1 MKRRA
6 ENIELQT
13 IPIEEV
19 MQRLEKAGITTTR
32 EEAELIMQFL
42 HNLTFLVLRKYFE
55 VP

>member
-1 MKRRA
+1 MESRA

-13 IPIEEV
+13 IPIEEL
-19 MQRLEKAGITTTR
+19 MQRLERAGINTTR

-42 HNLTFLVLRKYFE
+42 HNLTCLVLRKYFE